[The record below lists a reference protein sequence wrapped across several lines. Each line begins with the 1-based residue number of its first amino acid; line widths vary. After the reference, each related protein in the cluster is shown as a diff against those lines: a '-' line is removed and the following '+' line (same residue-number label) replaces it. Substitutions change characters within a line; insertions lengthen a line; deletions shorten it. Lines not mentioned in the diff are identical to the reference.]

1 MYNYPHV
8 ILHPPA
14 TFRSNR
20 TNIGGLLTSYR
31 FFKMAAIECESYL
44 RVHC

>member
-8 ILHPPA
+8 MLHPPA
-14 TFRSNR
+14 KFRRNR

-31 FFKMAAIECESYL
+31 FFKMAVIESEIYF
-44 RVHC
+44 